1 MPTEFRLE
9 IFFEQEQDKD
19 FAEKEAEKLLTL
31 VTKLAPH
38 INLRIKVQK
47 ASRTYKEGDIPVH
60 DPIEEGSQTLLITH
74 EEFGPEEGRANRE
87 GRAGSEKGCL
97 SKQKMVEKERKGGNS
112 ADITIHEWL
121 HTIAGKTINGREIPH
136 PHQNASYGFSENTAT
151 KGPNGAYRWY
161 NWYRYILREYP

>member
-1 MPTEFRLE
+1 MTGSMPTEFRLE
-9 IFFEQEQDKD
+9 IFFFEQEQDKD

-47 ASRTYKEGDIPVH
+47 ASRPYRKWNIPVH

-74 EEFGPEEGRANRE
+74 EEIRVE
-87 GRAGSEKGCL
+87 GRAGPEKGCL

-112 ADITIHEWL
+112 ADITIHEWI
-121 HTIAGKTINGREIPH
+121 HTIVGKTINGREIPNPDH
-136 PHQNASYGFSENTAT
+136 SAYYGFSENTAT
-151 KGPNGAYRWY
+151 KGPNGAYRWC
-161 NWYRYILREYP
+161 NWYRHILREYP